1 MAKLL
6 RAEKQ
11 AISRAVSKALRAN
24 GKGPE
29 GTRAERRRT
38 WIDNSFKDI
47 PKISGGLGISLQE
60 ESRLEMLRGAGTEKL
75 RIFMEGLFNRK
86 RKEDK
91 GENDK
96 SN

>member
-1 MAKLL
+1 MAKLK

-11 AISRAVSKALRAN
+11 AISRAVAQALRAN
-24 GKGPE
+24 GKVPE

-38 WIDNSFKDI
+38 WIDNSFEEI

-75 RIFMEGLFNRK
+75 KIFMEGLFNRK

-91 GENDK
+91 R
-96 SN
+96 